1 MELYLRQFMHIPKI
15 HKFVFM
21 DNQQLIWDFFKFYF
35 SLFLIIFIFGGGGRM
50 VISNSLKL
58 LFF

>member
-21 DNQQLIWDFFKFYF
+21 DNQQLIWDFL
-35 SLFLIIFIFGGGGRM
+35 SFIF
-50 VISNSLKL
+50 LY
-58 LFF
+58 F